1 MDGAVSGGMML
12 PPTDLL
18 SSASSVALAESLKLG
33 GAGTELSAKDLLAQF
48 NAGTLSSL
56 IADADAALLTSL
68 NQPAGKDDEIKDE
81 DEGGDALMAP
91 PAAMSSLGLGGFG
104 GLGGLDASPFG
115 ASGFSPLPPAG
126 PAETDAAVATP
137 TAGTASGPA
146 LPGGVYLPQMP
157 RAGDAPVPSPTLL
170 RLAAGGIAP
179 AGFARDAESG
189 VGGGGAA
196 ADDDVHG
203 LVTLFHK
210 PAPSAGAP
218 AGQGGAAAAG
228 RGPGSAGGVGAGG
241 ALLGGTPAT
250 AAAMATGGA
259 GWAGP
264 DSSFFDSLSVRRS
277 HNRID
282 AGGYSS
288 RSRSTT
294 LDSWASG
301 SGPRG
306 GGVGTTPLVGSAAVS
321 LSLLPPG
328 ELDAGSLLRRSA
340 AEAGVAGGGLSIGGP
355 SAGGVSVGE
364 FLPPLGAS
372 ASRGNALGGGPPS
385 GLLLPQSPGAPL
397 SAASGG
403 AGAPSGGGP
412 AAGGGGPAAAA
423 NRGGRPGTGG
433 GASVEAPAGWPT
445 WPDPALTDSFD
456 GTATRPGAGL
466 GINWEPPDT
475 MLL

>member
-1 MDGAVSGGMML
+1 MDGAACGGLTL

-33 GAGTELSAKDLLAQF
+33 GAGSELSAKDLLAQF

-68 NQPAGKDDEIKDE
+68 NQPTGKDDDDEDE

-91 PAAMSSLGLGGFG
+91 PAALSSFGFGGFG

-115 ASGFSPLPPAG
+115 PGGFSPLPPVG
-126 PAETDAAVATP
+126 PAEADAAVMAA
-137 TAGTASGPA
+137 TAGGGAGLP

-157 RAGDAPVPSPTLL
+157 RAGEAPVPSPTLPV
-170 RLAAGGIAP
+170 LAAGGVAP
-179 AGFARDAESG
+179 AGFARDVEAGVVG
-189 VGGGGAA
+189 VGGA

-203 LVTLFHK
+203 LVTLFPK
-210 PAPSAGAP
+210 SAPSAGAS
-218 AGQGGAAAAG
+218 AGRGGATAAE
-228 RGPGSAGGVGAGG
+228 RGPGSVGAVGSVG
-241 ALLGGTPAT
+241 SLLGGTPAS
-250 AAAMATGGA
+250 AAALATGGA
-259 GWAGP
+259 GWAGS

-277 HNRID
+277 HSRID

-306 GGVGTTPLVGSAAVS
+306 GGIGSTPLVGSAAVS

-328 ELDAGSLLRRSA
+328 ELDAGTLLRRSA
-340 AEAGVAGGGLSIGGP
+340 AEVGLPGGGLSIGGP
-355 SAGGVSVGE
+355 GGGGASVGE

-372 ASRGNALGGGPPS
+372 ASRGGALGGGPPS
-385 GLLLPQSPGAPL
+385 GLLLPQSPGAPPP
-397 SAASGG
+397 AASGG
-403 AGAPSGGGP
+403 VGAPLGGGGA
-412 AAGGGGPAAAA
+412 AAGGGLGVAAS
-423 NRGGRPGTGG
+423 RGGRPGAGG

-445 WPDPALTDSFD
+445 WPDPSLTDSYD

>member
-1 MDGAVSGGMML
+1 ML

-33 GAGTELSAKDLLAQF
+33 GAGSELSVKDLLAQF

-68 NQPAGKDDEIKDE
+68 NQPAEKDDGDE
-81 DEGGDALMAP
+81 DEVDGRNALMVP
-91 PAAMSSLGLGGFG
+91 PAALSSFGFGGFG
-104 GLGGLDASPFG
+104 GLGGLDSSPFG
-115 ASGFSPLPPAG
+115 PGGFSPLPPVGPVEADSAVVAAAAG
-126 PAETDAAVATP
+126 GGV
-137 TAGTASGPA
+137 GPP

-157 RAGDAPVPSPTLL
+157 RAGEAPVPSPTLP
-170 RLAAGGIAP
+170 RLAAGGVTP
-179 AGFARDAESG
+179 GGFPRDAEG
-189 VGGGGAA
+189 DVGCVGAA

-210 PAPSAGAP
+210 PTRSSGTP
-218 AGQGGAAAAG
+218 AGRGGSAAAG
-228 RGPGSAGGVGAGG
+228 RGPGSVGTVGSGGS
-241 ALLGGTPAT
+241 LLGGTPAS
-250 AAAMATGGA
+250 AAALATGGA
-259 GWAGP
+259 SWAGP
-264 DSSFFDSLSVRRS
+264 DSGFFDSLSVRRS
-277 HNRID
+277 HSRID

-328 ELDAGSLLRRSA
+328 ELDAGTLLRRSA
-340 AEAGVAGGGLSIGGP
+340 AEAGVPGGGLSIGCPPG
-355 SAGGVSVGE
+355 GGVSVGE

-372 ASRGNALGGGPPS
+372 AGRGGALGGGPPS
-385 GLLLPQSPGAPL
+385 GLLLPHSPGAPL
-397 SAASGG
+397 PTASGG
-403 AGAPSGGGP
+403 VGAPMGAAGA
-412 AAGGGGPAAAA
+412 AAGGGLGAAAS
-423 NRGGRPGTGG
+423 RGGRPGV
-433 GASVEAPAGWPT
+433 GAGVSVEAPAGWPT